1 MSSYKQQQAFIER
14 HHYQNHS
21 RHPSQ
26 QEGYGDHGDSN
37 RNEHDV
43 IGRDHRNNMVKNQ
56 NEDELQLQ
64 FEEQESWTA
73 TERSATT
80 SSIHRDANT
89 AVKYARA
96 SASASASI
104 PSTTDMQQIYNH
116 QPYSS
121 HVTSTTTAMRKQD
134 ATPQQQQPS
143 NRTLTTHATS
153 EIEDGSSDQTL
164 TSEESNAQDAMANLS
179 IQETTRKS
187 PQSIKQLKRVE
198 KDAAKTAAI
207 YYSECYM
214 KGVNLNHADKAARE
228 THERY
233 KKWWLQKEDKPISF
247 GDALKVPRYNDDERV
262 DEVKNKNKEGVVS
275 PLGRH
280 LKNAKSEAT
289 INHQQQE
296 QQEQEELRR
305 QQDRKLPANT
315 YYAVERTDLD
325 FELDSPIFQKE
336 IGGQA
341 TLMAAATREQLD
353 QSSYTH
359 SSPVRK
365 ESSASSNHPNEQA
378 SSISSTHAI
387 SMSAARNFDRSCGVA
402 NPAPDEYS
410 TPKGVYCS
418 PSTLTAPQSSPVLDK
433 DAILTPS
440 SSSRSI
446 FTTDYL
452 LSPSRNKR
460 QKLHDESKPSPQE
473 QELETEAAKPKA
485 IYPVK
490 APHASLFE
498 TNATEKQTSSE
509 PQPFEQSKSQ
519 PIERRFSS
527 DETVAAS
534 NQSYDKNR
542 TVYMDMHQNPLNGFV
557 SENESITG
565 TGIDPY
571 ATTDDE
577 AAEAVQPP
585 LTPRVETPFERQRR
599 KRLERQR
606 RGSLYSDYD
615 ELGSSSKYS
624 NSCRGRSDSAYSSY
638 RKDSIA
644 LGPVTNDVIYE
655 ESETYD
661 AYMTSLEHPLDR
673 TAKHIENA
681 KLELIRSLAISGGD
695 VTNES
700 FLFALNQLRTLY
712 NMTCF
717 DARYGRGSQHD
728 QGLEGNWLTIS
739 RPHYTECLGTNA
751 NGDFM
756 YTLGRMSFDMFAP
769 GNLVCSISGIF
780 NSIRKEESAHCMKT
794 SIPKS
799 LRDEVEKGK
808 SILRSYDIVTA
819 FKIEPDSPS
828 FASSSPNRNVHK
840 PLKGTITTYGHIL
853 PDPKKPNRLSIWFSG
868 GKIEPNVDQS
878 DFILWKRVFGVGAMR
893 RQLQE
898 KARVLAAK
906 LLLGATV
913 PSKMEDDGTMEF
925 ELTRPIGGHGT
936 AYTDVLF
943 LDKSLRIVQGHR
955 GSLFVMTRVH

>member
-1 MSSYKQQQAFIER
+1 VR
-14 HHYQNHS
+14 
-21 RHPSQ
+21 
-26 QEGYGDHGDSN
+26 
-37 RNEHDV
+37 
-43 IGRDHRNNMVKNQ
+43 

-64 FEEQESWTA
+64 FEEQEWTA
-73 TERSATT
+73 SAT
-80 SSIHRDANT
+80 SNSDSIL
-89 AVKYARA
+89 
-96 SASASASI
+96 
-104 PSTTDMQQIYNH
+104 STTVMKQTYNH
-116 QPYSS
+116 QPHSS
-121 HVTSTTTAMRKQD
+121 HAATSITTATAAASMSKQD
-134 ATPQQQQPS
+134 ATPTSQQQQPS

-153 EIEDGSSDQTL
+153 DLEDGSSDQTL
-164 TSEESNAQDAMANLS
+164 TSQESNTQDALANLS
-179 IQETTRKS
+179 IQETPSQTS
-187 PQSIKQLKRVE
+187 PHSMQNLKNMKRVE

-247 GDALKVPRYNDDERV
+247 GDALKVPRYNDVERK
-262 DEVKNKNKEGVVS
+262 EEKNNNKSLNIVQH
-275 PLGRH
+275 RH
-280 LKNAKSEAT
+280 HE
-289 INHQQQE
+289 QE
-296 QQEQEELRR
+296 QQELEELRR
-305 QQDRKLPANT
+305 QQDRKLPANE
-315 YYAVERTDLD
+315 YYAVDSTDLD

-353 QSSYTH
+353 QSC
-359 SSPVRK
+359 SPMRK
-365 ESSASSNHPNEQA
+365 ESYASSHHPNEQA

-387 SMSAARNFDRSCGVA
+387 SMSAARNFDRSCGIA

-410 TPKGVYCS
+410 TPKGVYSS
-418 PSTLTAPQSSPVLDK
+418 PSTLTAPHPSPILDK
-433 DAILTPS
+433 DAVLTHS

-446 FTTDYL
+446 FTTDFL
-452 LSPSRNKR
+452 LSPSSNKR
-460 QKLHDESKPSPQE
+460 QKLHEESKPSHQEE
-473 QELETEAAKPKA
+473 QESTETEAAKPKA

-490 APHASLFE
+490 APHASLFQ
-498 TNATEKQTSSE
+498 TNIEEKQTSSK
-509 PQPFEQSKSQ
+509 PQPFEQSTNQ
-519 PIERRFSS
+519 PIQRQFSS
-527 DETVAAS
+527 DETVAVS
-534 NQSYDKNR
+534 NQSYDQNR
-542 TVYMDMHQNPLNGFV
+542 TVYMDMHKNALNGFV

-577 AAEAVQPP
+577 TVEAMPP
-585 LTPRVETPFERQRR
+585 PPAPRVETPFERQRR
-599 KRLERQR
+599 RRLERQR

-615 ELGSSSKYS
+615 ELGSSYKYS
-624 NSCRGRSDSAYSSY
+624 NSFRGKSDSVYSSY

-644 LGPVTNDVIYE
+644 SGPVTNDVIYE

-673 TAKHIENA
+673 TAKHMENA

-878 DFILWKRVFGVGAMR
+878 DMILWKRVFGVGAMR

-955 GSLFVMTRVH
+955 GSLFVMTRVR